1 MVSWAGTLATAI
13 CMLTLVSREVNGLIQ
28 VRPGWRTPGR
38 ACPKRNT
45 TPCSYWRMIL
55 KPNISAIP
63 SLAQVCRVTG
73 PADGAGVTASVRN
86 ARGPAFIITHHGAR
100 TGRPSL
106 RPRGPGTRGRAARSG
121 DPAPAELGGLPAGDG
136 LVLAD
141 DLDLPQMQ
149 ARVVHGLLGPRHP
162 VTGRRLRDLVLG
174 SGLLDENQ
182 VRRAGV
188 PGHIR
193 MNTHTLYDAAPFPAV
208 PAAAMACGT
217 RRA

>member
-1 MVSWAGTLATAI
+1 MPTSFI
-13 CMLTLVSREVNGLIQ
+13 HHH
-28 VRPGWRTPGR
+28 TPR
-38 ACPKRNT
+38 
-45 TPCSYWRMIL
+45 
-55 KPNISAIP
+55 
-63 SLAQVCRVTG
+63 
-73 PADGAGVTASVRN
+73 GAG
-86 ARGPAFIITHHGAR
+86 
-100 TGRPSL
+100 
-106 RPRGPGTRGRAARSG
+106 GPGDACCSG

-217 RRA
+217 RRAAGRDAARTWVATPSGAPGRRGGGPAPASARRRRPPRGPPPRPVPPPPPPP